1 MNKARMTIR
10 FDQADE
16 RLNEEFG
23 PYRQDRR
30 GVGSLAEEHRRLLHR
45 EEAGDDRAEGEEGTG
60 SLIIDPEKDDGGIYA
75 KTDVWYECSHES
87 EDRID
92 YLQPSNMEDGGYA
105 VREDYGYYR
114 SRRPTSAWK
123 LAGSITAAVLTGL
136 LFGTIVLNMFNGG
149 TSSQEVLPDRGG
161 PDQTAPLVGE
171 NDGGTDGAA
180 PTAAGASIAV
190 SIPEKTFYLLQYGVF
205 SNGERAEQAKGE
217 LMQSG
222 LAAYG
227 DTSMDNRVYAGVS
240 PDREQAKLLSS
251 QLKNEGV
258 ELYVREVTM
267 PGAQSAIFA
276 GDAAALDI
284 FFEVSGGLASQLS
297 LLSSSLLSMENP
309 GPVDGESMKAVTAL
323 HLQWIEAIKLVSLGL
338 GPEAGAELKN
348 MEQSMNSSVTA
359 LAEYNKNRAKGH
371 LWEIQA
377 GMMNYIMSQKKLVE
391 TF

>member
-10 FDQADE
+10 FDQADD
-16 RLNEEFG
+16 RLNEVFG
-23 PYRQDRR
+23 PYGQDRR
-30 GVGSLAEEHRRLLHR
+30 GGGSLAEEHRRLLDR
-45 EEAGDDRAEGEEGTG
+45 EEARDDRAEGEGGTG
-60 SLIIDPEKDDGGIYA
+60 PLINVSEKHDEGIYA
-75 KTDVWYECSHES
+75 NTDVWYEHSPES
-87 EDRID
+87 ENRID
-92 YLQPSNMEDGGYA
+92 YLQPGPMENAEYP

-114 SRRPTSAWK
+114 SRRPISVWK
-123 LAGSITAAVLTGL
+123 LAGSIAAAVLTGL

-149 TSSQEVLPDRGG
+149 TSNKEVLPKKSG
-161 PDQTAPLVGE
+161 PDQTAPLAGE
-171 NDGGTDGAA
+171 NNSENDEAA
-180 PTAAGASIAV
+180 PAGAGASIAV

-205 SNGERAEQAKGE
+205 STGERAEQAKGE

-240 PDREQAKLLSS
+240 PDREQAKLLSN

-284 FFEVSGGLASQLS
+284 FFEVSGGLVSELS

-309 GPVDGESMKAVTAL
+309 SPVNGESLKAVTAL

-359 LAEYNKNRAKGH
+359 LVEYNKNRAKGH

-391 TF
+391 TL

>member
-10 FDQADE
+10 FDQEDD
-16 RLNEEFG
+16 RLNEEFR
-23 PYRQDRR
+23 PYRHDRR
-30 GVGSLAEEHRRLLHR
+30 GGGSLAEEHRRLLHT
-45 EEAGDDRAEGEEGTG
+45 EEPDDGQAEGEIVRGP
-60 SLIIDPEKDDGGIYA
+60 LIVDPEKMDRGIYA
-75 KTDVWYECSHES
+75 KTDVWYEPSPES

-92 YLQPSNMEDGGYA
+92 YLEPSNMEGGGYA

-114 SRRPTSAWK
+114 SRRPTSVWK

-149 TSSQEVLPDRGG
+149 TSNKEVLPEKSG
-161 PDQTAPLVGE
+161 PDQTAALAGE
-171 NDGGTDGAA
+171 NDSGTDGAA
-180 PTAAGASIAV
+180 PAAGGASIAV

-205 SNGERAEQAKGE
+205 STGERAEQAKGE
-217 LMQSG
+217 LTQSG

-251 QLKNEGV
+251 QLKDEGV

-297 LLSSSLLSMENP
+297 LLSSSLLSMESP
-309 GPVDGESMKAVTAL
+309 GPVNGESMKAITGL

-338 GPEAGAELKN
+338 GPEAGTELKN

-359 LAEYNKNRAKGH
+359 LSEYNKNRAKGH

-377 GMMNYIMSQKKLVE
+377 GMMNYIMSQRKLVE
-391 TF
+391 AL